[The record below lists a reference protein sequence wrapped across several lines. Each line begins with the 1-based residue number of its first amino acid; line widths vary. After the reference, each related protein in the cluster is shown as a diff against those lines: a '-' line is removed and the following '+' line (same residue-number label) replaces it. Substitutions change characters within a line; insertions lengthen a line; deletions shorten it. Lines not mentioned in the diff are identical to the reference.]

1 MKNEKERLIRE
12 LVEMGYIKSEAV
24 RKAMEKVPREEF
36 LPPDQRRYA
45 YLDQPLPIG
54 EGQTVSAPHMVAM
67 ICEVLDLKKGMKVLE
82 IGAGCGYNAAVVAEI
97 VGKEGHVYSIERI
110 KSLYN
115 MAKNNLKRLGY
126 DDRVTV
132 IFGDGTLGY
141 PDAAPYDR
149 IYVTASAPQIPPPLK
164 KQLKVGGKLLIPV
177 GSSRFYQNLILVEK
191 IKENKYET
199 HNLGGVAFVPLIGK
213 YGWKE

>member
-1 MKNEKERLIRE
+1 MIRE

-115 MAKNNLKRLGY
+115 MAK
-126 DDRVTV
+126 
-132 IFGDGTLGY
+132 I
-141 PDAAPYDR
+141 
-149 IYVTASAPQIPPPLK
+149 I
-164 KQLKVGGKLLIPV
+164 
-177 GSSRFYQNLILVEK
+177 
-191 IKENKYET
+191 
-199 HNLGGVAFVPLIGK
+199 
-213 YGWKE
+213 

>member
-1 MKNEKERLIRE
+1 
-12 LVEMGYIKSEAV
+12 
-24 RKAMEKVPREEF
+24 
-36 LPPDQRRYA
+36 
-45 YLDQPLPIG
+45 
-54 EGQTVSAPHMVAM
+54 MVAM

-164 KQLKVGGKLLIPV
+164 
-177 GSSRFYQNLILVEK
+177 N
-191 IKENKYET
+191 N
-199 HNLGGVAFVPLIGK
+199 
-213 YGWKE
+213 

>member
-1 MKNEKERLIRE
+1 
-12 LVEMGYIKSEAV
+12 MGYIKSEAV

>member
-1 MKNEKERLIRE
+1 MIRE

-164 KQLKVGGKLLIPV
+164 
-177 GSSRFYQNLILVEK
+177 N
-191 IKENKYET
+191 N
-199 HNLGGVAFVPLIGK
+199 
-213 YGWKE
+213 